1 MDEDPESFE
10 KRENLEVIMEL
21 ARHETENLDY
31 ETVSQMNGTGE
42 MEENLL
48 YNQ

>member
-31 ETVSQMNGTGE
+31 DTESQMNGTDAI
-42 MEENLL
+42 EENLL